1 MALIDIKDRKKAK
14 VVILVVMFIYAF
26 YNSSYLQLTTPI
38 LATMVSSVGYTDAS
52 LANMIITITSLSQIP
67 AFIIAAII
75 GQRIDKRRWIVACAV
90 IFSAAGAATIV
101 VASNIY
107 LVLVCR
113 AIVGF
118 SSGMLVL
125 FSVAILPD
133 FYEGRQLATFTGIV
147 LAGSGIW
154 GFVEANVSAA
164 VCAAFGWQASYLLYV
179 YGLVP
184 MILFVLF
191 IPSKPYIDLQ
201 ALATGGGADGA
212 AGRVETADPGDDR
225 HVPPMVIVYT
235 LVVIL
240 VCCFIQTLWSNFSI
254 WIQGDLGG
262 TVVQAGLASSFI
274 SLFTCAIRLL
284 FGPIYNRLHHYAIHL
299 DIAILFIGLLVAT
312 QARSFPMVLVA
323 GGCLGLAM
331 GLIIPTTLRLASET
345 MPTNPVTAQ
354 SFVQA
359 GVQLG
364 LFISTFWRLL
374 LNHLGD
380 GSLHAA
386 ISQEVYFVAAFFV
399 IAVIFTFVRTRRAS
413 ALAASAKSD
422 KGSIRGESAKGE

>member
-1 MALIDIKDRKKAK
+1 MALINIKDHRKAK
-14 VVILVVMFIYAF
+14 IVILVVMFIYAF

-38 LATMVSSVGYTDAS
+38 LATMVQSVGYTNAS
-52 LANMIITITSLSQIP
+52 LSNMIITITSLSQIP
-67 AFIIAAII
+67 AFIIAAVI
-75 GQRIDKRRWIVACAV
+75 GQKIDKRKWIVVCAI
-90 IFSAAGAATIV
+90 IFSAAGAATIA

-133 FYEGRQLATFTGIV
+133 FYEGKQLATFTGIV

-201 ALATGGGADGA
+201 ALAMGNA
-212 AGRVETADPGDDR
+212 AEGTADKTGSTVSKDNH
-225 HVPPMVIVYT
+225 HVPFMVIVYT

-240 VCCFIQTLWSNFSI
+240 VCCFVQTLWSNISL
-254 WIQGDLGG
+254 WVQNDLAG
-262 TVVQAGLASSFI
+262 TVAQAGLASSFI

-299 DIAILFIGLLVAT
+299 DVAILLVALLVAT

-331 GLIIPTTLRLASET
+331 GLVIPTTLRLASET
-345 MPTNPVTAQ
+345 MPANPVTAQ

-359 GVQLG
+359 GVQIG
-364 LFISTFWRLL
+364 LFVSTFWRLF
-374 LNHLGD
+374 LNLLGD
-380 GSLHAA
+380 GSLHSA
-386 ISQEVYFVAAFFV
+386 ISIEVYFVAAFLIV
-399 IAVIFTFVRTRRAS
+399 AVIFTVVRTRRIKAV
-413 ALAASAKSD
+413 ATIATDDGNA
-422 KGSIRGESAKGE
+422 